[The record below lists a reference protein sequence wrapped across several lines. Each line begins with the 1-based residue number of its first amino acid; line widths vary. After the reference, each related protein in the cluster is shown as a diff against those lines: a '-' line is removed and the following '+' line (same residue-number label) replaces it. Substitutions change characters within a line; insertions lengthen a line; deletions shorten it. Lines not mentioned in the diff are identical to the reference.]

1 LVRALLGVS
10 DADMSDEP
18 STREPAALESSGAA
32 SATPLDE
39 AARAARDAEVARL
52 RARRVPWDEVA
63 ARVGLS
69 VRQAQRARLNHIRRA
84 ATYAALPEDPNRVLL
99 EAVQHHRAALTDLAR
114 IAEDGDNSNAQMAAA
129 RARAQVARDLF
140 KLLGDA
146 GLTPQTA
153 QAWRFTRQAP
163 AFTQAVVD
171 VAREAGLDLHAVLDR
186 FEEVEGYATAMG
198 YDREAA

>member
-1 LVRALLGVS
+1 
-10 DADMSDEP
+10 MSDEP
-18 STREPAALESSGAA
+18 QTERAAQPENSGGA
-32 SATPLDE
+32 SVAPLDE

-52 RARRVPWDEVA
+52 RARRVPWEEVA

-84 ATYAALPEDPNRVLL
+84 ATYAALPEDPNKVLL
-99 EAVQHHRAALTDLAR
+99 EAVRHHRAALDDLAR
-114 IAEDGDNSNAQMAAA
+114 IAEHGDNSNAQMAAA

-140 KLLGDA
+140 KLLADA

-153 QAWRFTRQAP
+153 QAWRFARQAP
-163 AFTQAVVD
+163 AFTHAVVE
-171 VAREAGLDLHAVLDR
+171 VARAAGLDVQAILDR
-186 FEEVEGYATAMG
+186 FEEVQGYATAMG